1 VRRITKAALGGVAGC
16 ALVLGGVQA
25 ASGEILLKEAFQSL
39 LTDLDEDN
47 LAPLPPSSD
56 GQPMTGA
63 FDSAK
68 AKLQVIHKS
77 GEKTTFALKVEGIDG
92 YAGREFGSHLH
103 IGACVPGDADAA
115 SKHYTNPDLNTS
127 LPLEEREIWFRVV
140 PDENGVATDDT
151 TVSYMPKDTEIV
163 LANGDRLPPDGIMS
177 IVIHRDPTKPDGKAG
192 PREVCLPLVT
202 TWVETP

>member
-1 VRRITKAALGGVAGC
+1 MRRITKAALGGVAGC

-39 LTDLDEDN
+39 LTDLNTDDI
-47 LAPLPPSSD
+47 APLPD

-77 GEKTTFALKVEGIDG
+77 GYKTTFALKVENIDG

-103 IGACVPGDADAA
+103 VGDCAT
-115 SKHYTNPDLNTS
+115 SPHYTNPDLDPKL
-127 LPLEEREIWFRVV
+127 LPVEQREIWFRVI

-151 TVSYMPKDTEIV
+151 TVSYMPKD
-163 LANGDRLPPDGIMS
+163 PDGDGDMS

-192 PREVCLPLVT
+192 PREACLPLET
-202 TWVETP
+202 TWGQTP

>member
-1 VRRITKAALGGVAGC
+1 VRRITKAALGAVAGC

-25 ASGEILLKEAFQSL
+25 ASGEILLKEAFQSWL
-39 LTDLDEDN
+39 ADLDTDN
-47 LAPLPPSSD
+47 IAPLPPSSD

-68 AKLQVIHKS
+68 AKLQVIQRS
-77 GEKTTFALKVEGIDG
+77 GGKTTFALKVEEIDG

-103 IGACVPGDADAA
+103 VGACAPGNPGAA
-115 SKHYTNPDLNTS
+115 SKHYTNPDLDTN

-151 TVSYMPKDTEIV
+151 TVSYMPKD
-163 LANGDRLPPDGIMS
+163 ADGDGIMS
-177 IVIHRDPTKPDGKAG
+177 IVIHRDPTKPDGTAG

-202 TWVETP
+202 TWGQTTP